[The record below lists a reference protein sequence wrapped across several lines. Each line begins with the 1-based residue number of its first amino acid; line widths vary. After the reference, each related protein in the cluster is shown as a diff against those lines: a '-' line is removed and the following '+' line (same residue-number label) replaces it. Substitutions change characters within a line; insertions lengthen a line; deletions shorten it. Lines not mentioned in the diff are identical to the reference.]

1 MGCFPD
7 SASNLIGVKDEKC
20 GEEGSEGQDGMKDQ
34 RGVMSGSEREREKK
48 AIKKAFSCLLALLA
62 SQMLK
67 LSKAAVFWE
76 VHQTFI
82 C

>member
-34 RGVMSGSEREREKK
+34 RGVMSGSERERER
-48 AIKKAFSCLLALLA
+48 
-62 SQMLK
+62 
-67 LSKAAVFWE
+67 E
-76 VHQTFI
+76 EGH
-82 C
+82 